1 MKYSFNEKELLD
13 LFVTNDDSLPLFMHP
28 YLKDGYVCATDNNKI
43 IRIKADA
50 LNGEYEPTDR
60 MNLEWPNESC
70 DYIIT
75 DKDLEK
81 ALASI
86 PQVEEEI
93 EIGEDVK
100 CPECDGTGT
109 VYWEYDDRNFKSYR
123 REFDCPVCD
132 GSGYVEEAQVKKT
145 GKMIPDPTAAVGI
158 ANGTLRIGNIQTLLE
173 AMKIIGTAEIHLVAQ
188 VDYKNLFKV
197 DDNISILI
205 AHYFKDQADYIIKP
219 KEE

>member
-13 LFVTNDDSLPLFMHP
+13 LFVANDDSRPLFMHP
-28 YLKDGYVCATDNNKI
+28 YIKDGYVCATDNSKI

-93 EIGEDVK
+93 ETGEDVK

-132 GSGYVEEAQVKKT
+132 GSGYVEETQVKKT

-158 ANGTLRIGNIQTLLE
+158 ANNALRIDNIQTLLE

-188 VDYKNLFKV
+188 VDYKNLFGMFSRCRLY
-197 DDNISILI
+197 N
-205 AHYFKDQADYIIKP
+205 
-219 KEE
+219 